1 VQDSG
6 EVAGG
11 RAVLVEREI
20 EAILKFPDQNPN
32 PVMRTTPDGVLLYAN
47 PASRELLEAIGARVG
62 QPFPSDTFAELT
74 AACDARPSGRVEVRV
89 GPRTCSLLPVR
100 VPDLGVINIYGTDV
114 TAEKV
119 VAKFPD
125 RNPNPVLRADAAGT
139 LIYANPASGP
149 IVRALGLRVGDALPL
164 DLRDAIRRRLAG
176 ESDELIELRGEGR
189 IFAISPVLITEF
201 GFTNLYGTD
210 VTGLRAIDRFP
221 NENPNP
227 VLRVSRDGMLTFANP
242 ASASLRHA
250 FGAEEGERLD
260 PDMWARLEA
269 AIANPEGNTIEVE
282 AEDRLF
288 ALKVVSLY
296 EFDSINI
303 YGTDITAA
311 REVERLL
318 LNILPASIADRLRGG
333 ERVIADRFDEMAVLF
348 ADVVN
353 FTPYAHAHPPGE
365 VVQMLNEVFS
375 IFDRL
380 ADEYRLEKIKT
391 IGDAYMVVG
400 GIEQDPDG
408 PERVARMGLDMI
420 DRLRAFRTEQGD
432 ELQIRVG
439 MHVGPAIGGVIGLK
453 KFIYDVWGDTVN
465 TASRM
470 ESHGVPGRLQVTE
483 SAKQRLGHA
492 FTFEPRGI
500 VDVKGH
506 GPMQTY
512 FLHRPAS

>member
-1 VQDSG
+1 VTD
-6 EVAGG
+6 
-11 RAVLVEREI
+11 RAVLIESEI

-32 PVMRTTPDGVLLYAN
+32 PVLRTSAGGHLLYAN
-47 PASRELLEAIGARVG
+47 PASRDLLDAIGAVVGEPLPADLFDRLRV
-62 QPFPSDTFAELT
+62 
-74 AACDARPSGRVEVRV
+74 ACDARPVQRVEVKV

-100 VPDLGVINIYGTDV
+100 VTDLDVINVYGTDV

-125 RNPNPVLRADAAGT
+125 QNPNPVLRADVAGE
-139 LIYANPASGP
+139 LIYANPASAP
-149 IVRALGLRVGDALPL
+149 IVQALGLKISNALPV

-176 ESDELIELRGEGR
+176 ESTELIELRADGR
-189 IFAISPVLITEF
+189 IFEVKPVLVPEF
-201 GFTNLYGTD
+201 GFINLYGTD

-227 VLRVSRDGMLTFANP
+227 VLRISREGVLTFANP
-242 ASASLRHA
+242 ASAPVRRA
-250 FGAEEGERLD
+250 FRAEVGERVDLAI
-260 PDMWARLEA
+260 WARLDA
-269 AIANPEGNTIEVE
+269 AVANPEGNTIEVE
-282 AEDRLF
+282 SDDRRY
-288 ALKVVSLY
+288 ALKVVSVY
-296 EFDSINI
+296 EFESINV
-303 YGTDITAA
+303 YGTDITAE

-318 LNILPASIADRLRGG
+318 LNILPLSIANRLRGG

-353 FTPYAHAHPPGE
+353 FTPFAHSRPPGE
-365 VVQMLNEVFS
+365 VVEVLNAVFS
-375 IFDRL
+375 IFDQL
-380 ADEYRLEKIKT
+380 ADEYGLEKIKT

-400 GIEQDPDG
+400 GIEGDSDG

-420 DRLRAFRTEQGD
+420 ERLRVFRTQSGD

-453 KFIYDVWGDTVN
+453 KFVYDVWGDTVN

-470 ESHGVPGRLQVTE
+470 ESHGLPGRLQVTG
-483 SAKQRLGHA
+483 SARRRLEHA
-492 FTFEPRGI
+492 FTFEPRGV

-506 GPMQTY
+506 GPMET
-512 FLHRPAS
+512 FLLLGPAT

>member
-1 VQDSG
+1 VQDAAR
-6 EVAGG
+6 AGQ

-32 PVMRTTPDGVLLYAN
+32 PVLRVSAEGTLLYAN
-47 PASRELLEAIGARVG
+47 PASRELLDAIGGVVG
-62 QPFPSDTFAELT
+62 EPLPQDVFHRLRE
-74 AACDARPSGRVEVRV
+74 ACDGRPAWRVEIQV

-125 RNPNPVLRADAAGT
+125 QNPNPVLRTDAAGM
-139 LIYANPASGP
+139 LIYANPASAV
-149 IVRALGLRVGDALPL
+149 IVESLGLRIGDHLSA
-164 DLRDAIRRRLAG
+164 DLNNAIRRRLAG
-176 ESDELIELRGEGR
+176 ESAELIELRADGR
-189 IFAISPVLITEF
+189 IFAITPVLVPEF

-227 VLRVSRDGMLTFANP
+227 VLRVSREGVLTYANP
-242 ASASLRHA
+242 ASKPVRRAFHA
-250 FGAEEGERLD
+250 EVGDQVQPAMWERLAAAASD
-260 PDMWARLEA
+260 PA
-269 AIANPEGNTIEVE
+269 AHIIEVE
-282 AEDRLF
+282 SDDRLF
-288 ALKVVSLY
+288 SLKVVSVY
-296 EFDSINI
+296 EFDSINV

-318 LNILPASIADRLRGG
+318 LNILPASIADRLRSG

-353 FTPYAHAHPPGE
+353 FTPFAHAHPPGE
-365 VVQMLNEVFS
+365 VVEVLNAVFS
-375 IFDRL
+375 IFDEL
-380 ADEYRLEKIKT
+380 ADDYGLEKIKT

-400 GIEQDPDG
+400 GIQGDPDG
-408 PERVARMGLDMI
+408 PERVARMGLEMI
-420 DRLRAFRTEQGD
+420 ERLRAYRTDHGD
-432 ELQIRVG
+432 SLEIRVG

-470 ESHGVPGRLQVTE
+470 ESHGLPGRVQVTE
-483 SAKQRLGHA
+483 SARRRLEHA
-492 FTFEPRGI
+492 FSFEPRGL
-500 VDVKGH
+500 VEVKGQ
-506 GPMQTY
+506 GPMPTF
-512 FLHRPAS
+512 FLLGPAA

>member
-1 VQDSG
+1 MGAG
-6 EVAGG
+6 E

-47 PASRELLEAIGARVG
+47 PASQDLLREMGAAVG
-62 QPFPSDTFAELT
+62 QPLPPATFAELVG
-74 AACDARPSGRVEVRV
+74 ACDATPQGRVEVRV
-89 GPRTCSLLPVR
+89 GSRTSSLLPVR
-100 VPDLGVINIYGTDV
+100 VPDLGVINIYGTDM

-125 RNPNPVLRADAAGT
+125 ENPNPVLRVDAAGT
-139 LIYANPASGP
+139 LIYANPASRP
-149 IVRALGLRVGDALPL
+149 IVHALNLRVGDALPV
-164 DLRDAIRRRLAG
+164 DLRDAMRRRLAG
-176 ESDELIELRGEGR
+176 ESEELIELRADGR
-189 IFAISPVLITEF
+189 IFAISPVLVPEF

-210 VTGLRAIDRFP
+210 VTGLRALDRFP
-221 NENPNP
+221 YENPNP
-227 VLRVSRDGMLTFANP
+227 VLRISRDGVLTFANP
-242 ASASLRHA
+242 ASAPVRRAL
-250 FGAEEGERLD
+250 GAEVGQRVD
-260 PDMWARLEA
+260 VAMWARLDA
-269 AIANPEGNTIEVE
+269 AMANLEDNTIEVE
-282 AEDRLF
+282 ADDRLF
-288 ALKVVSLY
+288 VLKVVALY
-296 EFDSINI
+296 EFDSINV

-318 LNILPASIADRLRGG
+318 LNILPPSIANRLRGG
-333 ERVIADRFDEMAVLF
+333 ERVIADRFEEMAVLF

-353 FTPYAHAHPPGE
+353 FTPFAQAHPPGE
-365 VVQMLNEVFS
+365 VVRVLNEVFS
-375 IFDRL
+375 IFDTL
-380 ADEYRLEKIKT
+380 ADEYGLEKIKT

-400 GIEQDPDG
+400 GLEQDSDG

-420 DRLRAFRTEQGD
+420 ERLRAFRTEQGD

-465 TASRM
+465 MASRM

-483 SAKQRLGHA
+483 SAMRRLEHA
-492 FTFEPRGI
+492 FTFELRGS
-500 VDVKGH
+500 VDIKGQ

-512 FLHRPAS
+512 FLMRPAS